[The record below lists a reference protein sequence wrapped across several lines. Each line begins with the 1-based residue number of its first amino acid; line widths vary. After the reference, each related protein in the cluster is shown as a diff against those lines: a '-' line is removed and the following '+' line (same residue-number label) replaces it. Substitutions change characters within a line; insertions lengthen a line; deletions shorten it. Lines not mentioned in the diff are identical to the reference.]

1 VPHIYAPKPISI
13 GGGATNII
21 TFDLLHYAGAIVEY
35 MIRLDDGGDYAVG
48 TVYMGWKSM
57 GSGNMIDKR
66 QIEWSNMSG
75 FVFSLG
81 GAGQT
86 LVLTNTS
93 GNNAWIRIT
102 VRGMMTN

>member
-1 VPHIYAPKPISI
+1 
-13 GGGATNII
+13 
-21 TFDLLHYAGAIVEY
+21 
-35 MIRLDDGGDYAVG
+35 
-48 TVYMGWKSM
+48 
-57 GSGNMIDKR
+57 MIDKR

>member
-1 VPHIYAPKPISI
+1 
-13 GGGATNII
+13 
-21 TFDLLHYAGAIVEY
+21 
-35 MIRLDDGGDYAVG
+35 
-48 TVYMGWKSM
+48 
-57 GSGNMIDKR
+57 MIDVR
-66 QIEWSNMSG
+66 QIEYSDMSG

-81 GAGQT
+81 GSGQT